1 MNNFVSRE
9 KFRVQMWK
17 DLNIVFPRIAF
28 RNVLNLIGEEQ
39 TRVLF
44 ELLKNRK
51 FAFLPFVIAPNLPD
65 DMEPK
70 YRALF
75 ENPQFMV
82 VVNSL
87 RIARIENYVENRW
100 SVELRDFLAVVLY
113 YLKTTAKCYQMNLS
127 NKVSNCALGEIQRAK
142 NQFQQAEISFM
153 KNVEFLPLDEKYVVC
168 CVSALC
174 LEEFS
179 DKSIAELKKIFS
191 AQRSSLMAIGELQ

>member
-9 KFRVQMWK
+9 KFRVQLWK
-17 DLNIVFPRIAF
+17 DLNIVFPKIAF
-28 RNVLNLIGEEQ
+28 RSVLNLIGEEQ

-44 ELLKNRK
+44 DLLKNRK
-51 FAFLPFVIAPNLPD
+51 FAFLPFVIAPDLPE
-65 DMEPK
+65 DMEPQ
-70 YRALF
+70 YRKLF
-75 ENPQFMV
+75 ENPQFMAA
-82 VVNSL
+82 VNSL

-113 YLKTTAKCYQMNLS
+113 YLKTTDKCYQMNLS

-142 NQFQQAEISFM
+142 NQFQQAETTFM
-153 KNVEFLPLDEKYVVC
+153 KNVEFLSLDEKYIAC
-168 CVSALC
+168 CVAALC

-179 DKSIAELKKIFS
+179 NNSIAELKKIFS